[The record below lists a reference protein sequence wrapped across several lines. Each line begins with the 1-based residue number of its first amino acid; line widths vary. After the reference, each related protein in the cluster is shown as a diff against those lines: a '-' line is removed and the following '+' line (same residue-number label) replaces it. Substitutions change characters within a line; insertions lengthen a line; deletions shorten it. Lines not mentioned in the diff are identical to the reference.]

1 MSREAIYTDPI
12 DVVWTGV
19 AARLGLEV
27 RRADDAYASWDGRG
41 VLTIATRAEMDPD
54 DHLGQMI
61 LHELCHALVAGDG
74 ALTRVDW
81 GLPIEDDEAALAEHA
96 VHRVQ
101 AALADRYGL
110 RALFGVTTSWRPYW
124 DALPDDPLADG
135 ADPAIA
141 LAQGAFARATTGP
154 WSAPIADALT
164 ATAAI
169 VVATEA
175 FAPPGSIFAPQRA

>member
-1 MSREAIYTDPI
+1 VSREAVYADPI
-12 DVVWTGV
+12 DVVWIGV

-27 RRADDAYASWDGRG
+27 RRADDAYAAWDGRG

-61 LHELCHALVAGDG
+61 LHELCHALVAGEG
-74 ALTRVDW
+74 ALSRVDW
-81 GLPIEDDEAALAEHA
+81 GLPIEDDEAAVAEHA
-96 VHRVQ
+96 VHRLQ
-101 AALADRYGL
+101 AALADRHGL
-110 RALFGVTTSWRPYW
+110 RGFFGVTTAWRPYW

-141 LAQGAFARATTGP
+141 LARAAVVRATTGP
-154 WSAPIADALT
+154 WAGPIADALA

-169 VVATEA
+169 VGATAA
-175 FAPPGSIFAPQRA
+175 FAPPGSLFGRV